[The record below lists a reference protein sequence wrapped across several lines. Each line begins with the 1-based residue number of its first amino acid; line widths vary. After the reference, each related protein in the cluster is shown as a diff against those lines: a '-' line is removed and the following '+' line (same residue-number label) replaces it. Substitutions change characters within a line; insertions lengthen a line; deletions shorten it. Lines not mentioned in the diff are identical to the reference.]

1 MNLRELFYRYVA
13 QTSPEPLA
21 IEIERA
27 EGIYL
32 YTPEGKSYMDII
44 SGISVSNVGHC
55 NPEVVKAIHN
65 QAEKYM
71 HLLVYGE
78 MIQTPQVKLAQRLAS
93 LLPENLSSV
102 YFVNSGA
109 EAIEGAIK
117 LAKRFTH
124 KTGLASC
131 ENAYHGSTCGA
142 MSLMG
147 NDDFVQ
153 AFQPLLPECCRIRFG
168 VEEDLEKI
176 TTETAAFV
184 VEVVQGEAGV
194 RYADKKYW
202 KKVRERCDETNTLL
216 VFDEIQTG
224 FGRTGT
230 MFAFEQ
236 TGVVPDI
243 ITLAKAMGGGM
254 PVGAFIASK
263 EIMSALTFNPVLGH
277 MTTFGGH
284 PLCCAAA
291 LASVDIIERDKL
303 YKTAEEKGKLFELQ
317 LANLPQVKTF
327 RRKGLMIALD
337 FNSRAFNFHVI
348 HKCLE
353 NGILSDWF
361 LFCDAAMR
369 ISPPLIITKEEI
381 KEVCRVIKEIILS
394 ADITDN
400 KETA

>member
-13 QTSPEPLA
+13 QTSSEPLA
-21 IEIERA
+21 IEIKKA

-32 YTPEGKSYMDII
+32 YSPDRKIYTDLI

-55 NPEVVKAIHN
+55 HPEVVKAVKE

-78 MIQTPQVKLAQRLAS
+78 MIQSPQVLLAQRLAS
-93 LLPENLSSV
+93 LLPANLSSV

-117 LAKRFTH
+117 LAKRFTG
-124 KTGLASC
+124 KTGLVSC
-131 ENAYHGSTCGA
+131 ENAYHGSTNGA

-147 NDDFVQ
+147 NDEFTQ
-153 AFQPLLPECCRIRFG
+153 PFQPLLPQCSRVRFG
-168 VEEDLEKI
+168 EIEDLGKI
-176 TTETAAFV
+176 TSNTAAFV
-184 VEVVQGEAGV
+184 VEVVQGEAGI

-216 VFDEIQTG
+216 IFDEIQTG
-224 FGRTGT
+224 FGRTGS

-236 TGVVPDI
+236 TGIIPDI

-254 PVGAFIASK
+254 PIGAFISSK
-263 EIMSALTFNPVLGH
+263 EIMQTLMYNPTLGH

-284 PLCCAAA
+284 PVCCAAA
-291 LASVDIIERDKL
+291 LASVDIIEQEEL
-303 YKTAEEKGKLFELQ
+303 YKSAEEKGKLFESQ
-317 LANLPQVKTF
+317 LSKLPRVKEF
-327 RRKGLMIALD
+327 RRKGLMMALD
-337 FNSRAFNFHVI
+337 FEDREFNFKVI

-353 NGILSDWF
+353 RGILSDWF
-361 LFCDAAMR
+361 LFCDTAMR
-369 ISPPLIITKEEI
+369 IAPPLIITKEEI
-381 KEVCRVIKEIILS
+381 KEACKIIKEIIMEMNELL
-394 ADITDN
+394 D
-400 KETA
+400 